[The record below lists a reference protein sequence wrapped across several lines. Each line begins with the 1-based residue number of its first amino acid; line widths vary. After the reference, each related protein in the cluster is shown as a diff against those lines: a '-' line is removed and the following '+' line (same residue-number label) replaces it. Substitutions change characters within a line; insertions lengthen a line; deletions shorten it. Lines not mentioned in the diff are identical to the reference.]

1 MGSKSPSLVSVA
13 LPTTYIGFYTTGC
26 FAKCLSTHIRMYIR
40 CTYLRIYIITYM
52 HVCI

>member
-26 FAKCLSTHIRMYIR
+26 SLS
-40 CTYLRIYIITYM
+40 
-52 HVCI
+52 V